1 MSSQVVSRSV
11 YVDKLRRA
19 FLLRAHPDKFR
30 SHGASIRLSQTN
42 LLKALSQRMRAQDF
56 QDYSSNSPKTAA
68 TLPKSANVI
77 GYVIEKRDGSLL
89 QQTLNIND
97 SVEGIL
103 ESLSRSLKKSGA
115 VPPTSPT
122 VNVPD
127 SFQKAKE
134 DFKFSVN
141 GTGTAGID
149 RRFDVNTA
157 RGRDFLAFLQSVDSE
172 EIERRRASRMGAIAL
187 ASVVRQLYA
196 FQAVDGIS
204 LGWSSENFAVLL
216 SSLVKLHE
224 EHSERFHVESFYP
237 LRLVFTPDEFRDPL
251 DIHGGFIYL
260 HPASTQLQ
268 WLAALQEVTPDRLLE
283 LEQNRRITQ
292 ERTALLQKTLGVKVV
307 KGHSCTSRDYHIYLK
322 QVSETLRESLPSS
335 NDSVDSKSLQMERLR
350 LVVESPLACR
360 RARLT
365 NEGHIRVNSWMSE
378 SELRKAISRLSQ
390 SAQERLDQEQECQQR
405 CKEVT
410 NMIQYKLG
418 VQRVFRSGVVSRVE
432 FLNALSRLMEQPS
445 DLRRWLSGYSL
456 GISTSGQFC
465 HLGDDGSMIVPH
477 DWR

>member
-172 EIERRRASRMGAIAL
+172 EIERRRASRIGAIAI
-187 ASVVRQLYA
+187 ASVVRQLYS
-196 FQAVDGIS
+196 FQAVDGIR
-204 LGWSSENFAVLL
+204 LAWSSENFAFLL

-237 LRLVFTPDEFRDPL
+237 LRLVFTPDEFRYPL

-260 HPASTQLQ
+260 HPASTKLQ
-268 WLAALQEVTPDRLLE
+268 WLEALQKVTPDSLLE
-283 LEQNRRITQ
+283 FEQNRRITQ
-292 ERTALLQKTLGVKVV
+292 ERTALLQNTLGVKVV

-322 QVSETLRESLPSS
+322 QLSETLMESMPLS
-335 NDSVDSKSLQMERLR
+335 NDSDDSKSLQMERLR

-365 NEGHIRVNSWMSE
+365 NEGHIQVNSWMPE
-378 SELRKAISRLSQ
+378 SELKKAISRLSQ

-405 CKEVT
+405 CKEIT

-418 VQRVFRSGVVSRVE
+418 LQRVFRTGVISRVE

-445 DLRRWLSGYSL
+445 DLSRWLSGNSL
-456 GISTSGQFC
+456 GIGTSGRFC